1 MSRKRGLWIDVEV
14 LNFDET
20 NNKMKDFEAQSKE
33 WWEVADE
40 YFAKELEKNLVQYR
54 INERILKYK
63 LEVIKKKF

>member
-1 MSRKRGLWIDVEV
+1 
-14 LNFDET
+14 
-20 NNKMKDFEAQSKE
+20 MKDFEAQSKE